1 MNGDP
6 ERNGGSREGRQDREE
21 ALPVLAVVAATGE
34 VLARPE
40 LYEGLLAPWERRRL
54 DRIRVP
60 ARRDDVLA
68 ARLLVRLCV
77 ARFTGLPLSASG
89 PEQYCAECGR
99 DGHGRPRLDGR
110 PGLGVS
116 MSHADGLV
124 AAAVGPG
131 PVGVDVEPATR
142 RPGPPSV
149 LRRLLPEAGLRE
161 AAARPDPGPALLRLW
176 VRGEAL
182 FKAGGGTGLGLLEWT
197 DDTRG
202 AVAAVAAE
210 APRRRLHRLPRLPS
224 GTPRVRS
231 RGPARTAPDGLAG

>member
-1 MNGDP
+1 MNA
-6 ERNGGSREGRQDREE
+6 GR
-21 ALPVLAVVAATGE
+21 AVLAVVATTAE

-40 LYEGLLAPWERRRL
+40 LHEGVLAPWERRRL

-68 ARLLVRLCV
+68 ARLLVRLCA
-77 ARFTGLPLSASG
+77 ARSTGLSLGESG

-99 DGHGRPRLDGR
+99 TGHGRPRLDGR
-110 PGLGVS
+110 PDLGVS
-116 MSHADGLV
+116 LSHADGLV

-131 PVGVDVEPATR
+131 PVGVDVEPAAR

-149 LRRLLPEAGLRE
+149 LRRLLSEADLRE
-161 AAARPDPGPALLRLW
+161 AAARQDPGPALLRLW

-197 DDTRG
+197 DGARG

-210 APRRRLHRLPRLPS
+210 APVTTSTLSPPAREDGPPRSPPTARLRRRCP
-224 GTPRVRS
+224 
-231 RGPARTAPDGLAG
+231 